1 MSKAENSKT
10 DIDKLDLKNT
20 NEIDM
25 TKLSISNRNEIDIS
39 KLSINNRSDIG
50 TAKLDVNNANEIDI
64 TKLDLTNIDEKEF
77 YENLQD
83 ILKTARIEQ
92 NISQKQVANKLGFT
106 QQQYQKYETGTNR
119 IPAIQAL
126 KIANYL
132 DLSINDVI
140 GGAIIR
146 TVKGIETKPV
156 NENTVIYNSYNYHNG
171 FFSNFFN
178 MDLNFMKNKVA
189 LSAIILSIIIYFS
202 INILK
207 FFPAINATYNPIL
220 LQTQTS
226 AFMIAFAITIFV
238 VFGYTIISYIFGYI
252 AFYFFTCLLFRI
264 YAFGSTN
271 YVYLNDMLLK
281 AGMQLSCLVLTIITF
296 YVLKKL
302 RVNINVAKQKV
313 EVEVEA

>member
-156 NENTVIYNSYNYHNG
+156 NENTVIYNSYNYNNG

-189 LSAIILSIIIYFS
+189 LSIITLSIIVYGI
-202 INILK
+202 INIFTLENN
-207 FFPAINATYNPIL
+207 IENNPIL
-220 LQTQTS
+220 LQAQS
-226 AFMIAFAITIFV
+226 FALMLTFTMMM
-238 VFGYTIISYIFGYI
+238 FIISRYGLLTYLCGYFAVYESVNLI
-252 AFYFFTCLLFRI
+252 LLMLTYPETLNQDIMPAYRI
-264 YAFGSTN
+264 
-271 YVYLNDMLLK
+271 
-281 AGMQLSCLVLTIITF
+281 QLFCIILTIIIF
-296 YVLKKL
+296 YIIKKIS
-302 RVNINVAKQKV
+302 VNINKKSLN
-313 EVEVEA
+313 